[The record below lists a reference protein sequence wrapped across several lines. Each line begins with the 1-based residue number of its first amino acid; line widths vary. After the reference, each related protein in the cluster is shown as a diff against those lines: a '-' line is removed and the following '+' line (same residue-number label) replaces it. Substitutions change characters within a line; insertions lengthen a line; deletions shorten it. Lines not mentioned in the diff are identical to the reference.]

1 MTSSRSRGRKVLLD
15 GISKRRD
22 LKEMSR
28 EGRIVFEVHFK
39 GKDSRVGMVSDILES
54 EGWILED
61 DRLTLT
67 VPKNA
72 FSSRDRNIVKAVHTA
87 IYKMKYL
94 LEVAHVDYEMRVV
107 SEAPADMKRD
117 NDSVA
122 KLKIGLVG
130 DAAVGKTSLIRKFV
144 LDQFDDAYVKT
155 IGAKVSK
162 KEVFIPL
169 PHNRWMRVDMM
180 IWDILEER
188 NIADLYME
196 SHFKGMQGILA
207 VCDLTRNETLRSIG
221 GWKSSVFHVAGKVPV
236 CIIANKSDLED
247 QSAMDK
253 KDVARYSRGMG
264 SPFLFTSAKT
274 GMNVERAFGELATW
288 ILSTKDKKEMAVTT
302 L

>member
-22 LKEMSR
+22 LREISR

-54 EGWILED
+54 EGWILEG

-72 FSSRDRNIVKAVHTA
+72 FSSQDRNIIKAIHTA

-107 SEAPADMKRD
+107 SEVPTDMKKD
-117 NDSVA
+117 NESVA

-169 PHNRWMRVDMM
+169 PHNRRMRVDMM
-180 IWDILEER
+180 IWDILGER

-221 GWKSSVFHVAGKVPV
+221 GWKSSVFHVTGKVPV

-264 SPFLFTSAKT
+264 SPFIFTSAKT
-274 GMNVERAFGELATW
+274 GMNVERAFGELAMW

>member
-22 LKEMSR
+22 LREISR

-39 GKDSRVGMVSDILES
+39 GKDSRVGMVTDVLES
-54 EGWILED
+54 EGWIHED
-61 DRLTLT
+61 DKLTLT
-67 VPKNA
+67 IPKNA
-72 FSSRDRNIVKAVHTA
+72 FSSRDRNIIKAIHTA

-94 LEVAHVDYEMRVV
+94 LEVARMDYEMRVV
-107 SEAPADMKRD
+107 SEAPTDGKKD
-117 NDSVA
+117 NESVA
-122 KLKIGLVG
+122 KLKVGLVG
-130 DAAVGKTSLIRKFV
+130 DPAVGKTSLIRKFV

-169 PHNRWMRVDMM
+169 PHNRRMRVDMV
-180 IWDILEER
+180 IWDILGER

-207 VCDLTRNETLRSIG
+207 VCDLTRNETLRSID
-221 GWKSSVFHVAGKVPV
+221 GWKSSVFHVTGKVPV

-247 QSAMDK
+247 RSAMDK
-253 KDVARYSRGMG
+253 KEVARYSRGMG
-264 SPFLFTSAKT
+264 SPFFFTSAKT
-274 GMNVERAFGELATW
+274 GMNVERAFGELAKW
-288 ILSTKDKKEMAVTT
+288 ILSTGDRRRVSLVAR
-302 L
+302 

>member
-1 MTSSRSRGRKVLLD
+1 
-15 GISKRRD
+15 RRD
-22 LKEMSR
+22 LREISK
-28 EGRIVFEVHFK
+28 EGRIIFEVHFK
-39 GKDSRVGMVSDILES
+39 GKDSRVGMVSDVLES
-54 EGWILED
+54 ECWILED

-72 FSSRDRNIVKAVHTA
+72 FSSRDRNVVKAVHTA

-94 LEVAHVDYEMRVV
+94 LKVARIDYEMRVV
-107 SEAPADMKRD
+107 SEVPTDTKRD

-122 KLKIGLVG
+122 KLKVGLVG
-130 DAAVGKTSLIRKFV
+130 DAAVGKTSPIRKYV
-144 LDQFDDAYVKT
+144 LDQFDDAYVRT

-169 PHNRWMRVDMM
+169 PHNRQMRVDMM
-180 IWDILEER
+180 IWDILGER

-207 VCDLTRNETLRSIG
+207 VCDLTRNETLKSID
-221 GWKSSVFHVAGKVPV
+221 GWKSSVFHVAGRVPV

-247 QSAMDK
+247 ESAMDK

-288 ILSTKDKKEMAVTT
+288 ILSRGDGKRVSLVAR
-302 L
+302 

>member
-1 MTSSRSRGRKVLLD
+1 MTSSRSRSRKVLLD
-15 GISKRRD
+15 GIPKRRD

-39 GKDSRVGMVSDILES
+39 GEDSRVGMVTDVLES
-54 EGWILED
+54 EGWIHED

-72 FSSRDRNIVKAVHTA
+72 FSSRDRNIIKAVHTA

-94 LEVAHVDYEMRVV
+94 LKVAQMDYEMRVI
-107 SEAPADMKRD
+107 SEAPADMKK
-117 NDSVA
+117 NNESVA

-169 PHNRWMRVDMM
+169 PHNRRMRVDMM
-180 IWDILEER
+180 IWDIMGEK

-196 SHFKGMQGILA
+196 SHFKGMQGVLA
-207 VCDLTRNETLRSIG
+207 MCDLTRNKTLKSID
-221 GWKSSVFHVAGKVPV
+221 GWKSSVFHVTGKVPV

-253 KDVARYSRGMG
+253 KDVAKYSRGMG
-264 SPFLFTSAKT
+264 SPFIFTSAKT
-274 GMNVERAFGELATW
+274 GMNVERAFGELAMW
-288 ILSTKDKKEMAVTT
+288 ILSTKNKKEMAVTT

>member
-22 LKEMSR
+22 LREISR
-28 EGRIVFEVHFK
+28 EGRIIFEVHFK
-39 GKDSRVGMVSDILES
+39 GKDSRVGMVTDVLES
-54 EGWILED
+54 EGWIHED

-72 FSSRDRNIVKAVHTA
+72 FSSQDRNIVKAVHTA

-94 LEVAHVDYEMRVV
+94 LKVARIDYEMRVV
-107 SEAPADMKRD
+107 SEAPTDRKKD
-117 NDSVA
+117 NESVA
-122 KLKIGLVG
+122 KLKVGLVG

-144 LDQFDDAYVKT
+144 LDQFDDAYVRT

-162 KEVFIPL
+162 REVFIPL
-169 PHNRWMRVDMM
+169 PHNRRMRVDMM
-180 IWDILEER
+180 IWDILGER

-236 CIIANKSDLED
+236 CIVANKSDLEVE
-247 QSAMDK
+247 SAMDK
-253 KDVARYSRGMG
+253 KDVAKYSRGMG

-274 GMNVERAFGELATW
+274 GMNVERAFGELAMW
-288 ILSTKDKKEMAVTT
+288 ILSTKDKKEMAVAT